1 MYIIVIAWLY
11 VVVLMAATEKNVVSG
26 ILTFLFYGLIPC
38 AILLWILGVNH
49 RKFKKIQAQNQADSI
64 ELDLTQDLTQSL
76 SKDELS
82 QPNAADTKAN
92 Q

>member
-64 ELDLTQDLTQSL
+64 ELDLTQDLTQGL

-82 QPNAADTKAN
+82 QPNATDTKAN

>member
-11 VVVLMAATEKNVVSG
+11 VVVLMAATEKNLVSS

-64 ELDLTQDLTQSL
+64 KSDLTQDL

-82 QPNAADTKAN
+82 QPNAADSKAN

>member
-38 AILLWILGVNH
+38 ALLLWILGVNH
-49 RKFKKIQAQNQADSI
+49 RKFKKIQSQNQADSI